1 MVRRWRWWRL
11 LSRIVVVLRVE
22 SGVHNAARRLP
33 CGLCLRARLS
43 LSLSLTEPKPGLGRY
58 VVGHGD
64 GALLS
69 EQPAAQ
75 ALLSSSD
82 GDLT

>member
-1 MVRRWRWWRL
+1 MVRRWRWRRL

-43 LSLSLTEPKPGLGRY
+43 LSLSLSLTEPKPGLRPY

-64 GALLS
+64 L
-69 EQPAAQ
+69 
-75 ALLSSSD
+75 D
-82 GDLT
+82 GDAEGSRSSQQHRHC